1 MSELWAS
8 RPYRL
13 LFLAGFLS
21 ELGTFISETAIL
33 MRIYELV
40 GHEKQYL
47 GITQGIFLLMMIL
60 GTLLGGVFGERQA
73 KRQILL
79 GCEIARIPVLI
90 TMLAFTTSPWVLIIC
105 NGWVA
110 FYSGAFNPTRQA
122 MMNALLPK
130 TLLPKA
136 NSVFSMSFAFLHA
149 VGPVL
154 GGLLYG
160 YTQNLSPVLF
170 LDLATYCVGIALL
183 LKLSNPTPPAPQ
195 SSQAPETGFFDDLK
209 AGFQLVRER
218 PDFLW
223 IISRCVLASVALGI
237 VIPLLLPMT
246 TEVLLLPES
255 AYGYLLGAFGLG
267 GAVGSLFL
275 PRLLEK
281 FTVENVLRGVV
292 LCEGLTLWL
301 WATTALPALSFP
313 FAFGYGALL
322 FARITT
328 QLNFV
333 SIRLPD
339 AFNARANALFDLA
352 MVVPNVAGAG
362 IVGFAGAAL
371 KTEQFLKGTA
381 IIFCISVAVSYALE
395 WRLWRAGAVS

>member
-1 MSELWAS
+1 LWAS

-40 GHEKQYL
+40 GHQKQYL

-79 GCEIARIPVLI
+79 GCEIARIPILL
-90 TMLAFTTSPWVLIIC
+90 TMVAFTNSPWVLIIC

-122 MMNALLPK
+122 LMNALLPK

-160 YTQNLSPVLF
+160 YAQSLSPVLF

-183 LKLSNPTPPAPQ
+183 LKLSNPTPPPASQPLQ
-195 SSQAPETGFFDDLK
+195 ASESSFFNDLK
-209 AGFQLVRER
+209 AGFQLVCER
-218 PDFLW
+218 PEFFW
-223 IISRCVLASVALGI
+223 IISRCILASVALGI

-255 AYGYLLGAFGLG
+255 SYGYLLGTFGLG

-275 PRLLEK
+275 PRVLNK

-362 IVGFAGAAL
+362 IVGFAGATL

-381 IIFCISVAVSYALE
+381 IIVCISVAVSYALE
-395 WRLWRAGAVS
+395 WRLRRGGVVS